1 MFAVPTAKKEVTFY
15 KILIKSLETVLISA
29 SSPINAI
36 SKTERMEVLFGKHFL
51 SFKSMQST
59 TVQNSVAI
67 SAIKKSSNIWQEPNF
82 STT

>member
-1 MFAVPTAKKEVTFY
+1 MFAVPTAKKEATFY

-36 SKTERMEVLFGKHFL
+36 LKTERMEESFGKHF
-51 SFKSMQST
+51 SNCKSMQST

-67 SAIKKSSNIWQEPNF
+67 SAIKKSSNI
-82 STT
+82 